1 MTGHFYPTVQ
11 QSPTETLLSKFN
23 QKGLACVSLYS
34 SFLLFSHPSYCPYG
48 LHLYNPLSPCAFVNH
63 RLTFTESPI
72 HTHMQP
78 AIELLRKHQV
88 SSCHLE
94 TEVSRCPWVML
105 WKPHGCQKK
114 YQISFIHTIYFLNEL
129 FLVSPSPD
137 VLGGRPSRGEV
148 PCPVAGR
155 FSACS
160 VSGWPS
166 LLQCARALLVRTS
179 GPCWGTNPAP
189 VPGPGKPLTAGVEHM
204 PATPLPDALWP
215 GDITNR
221 WLLSELQRHKG
232 CVKTIWFKVIS
243 QRLSNKRMC
252 YAHYNFRACF
262 GTWNNFTV
270 EPFQLFFIKMLIKY
284 IWKCR
289 WGFSLWSRWG
299 QERWLCQ
306 MRVIL
311 QLRALPCWKKGWL
324 SSLHTYILRSDPQL
338 AFTGLRAIGFRPSC
352 VKYFPLK
359 VYKTG

>member
-1 MTGHFYPTVQ
+1 MDCIYTIHCRHVH
-11 QSPTETLLSKFN
+11 LSTI
-23 QKGLACVSLYS
+23 A
-34 SFLLFSHPSYCPYG
+34 SH
-48 LHLYNPLSPCAFVNH
+48 
-63 RLTFTESPI
+63 SPI

-114 YQISFIHTIYFLNEL
+114 YQISFIHTICFLNEW

-148 PCPVAGR
+148 PRPVAAR

-166 LLQCARALLVRTS
+166 LLQRAQALLVRTS
-179 GPCWGTNPAP
+179 GPCWGTNLAPA
-189 VPGPGKPLTAGVEHM
+189 PGPGKPLTAGVEHM

-232 CVKTIWFKVIS
+232 WVKTIWFKVIS
-243 QRLSNKRMC
+243 QRVSNKRMC

-270 EPFQLFFIKMLIKY
+270 EPFQLFLF
-284 IWKCR
+284 KCWSNILQNVDEDFHCDLGGARSADCAR
-289 WGFSLWSRWG
+289 WGLFYSWEHCPAGRRDGCPL
-299 QERWLCQ
+299 
-306 MRVIL
+306 
-311 QLRALPCWKKGWL
+311 
-324 SSLHTYILRSDPQL
+324 
-338 AFTGLRAIGFRPSC
+338 FTLTSCAPTPSW
-352 VKYFPLK
+352 PSQDS
-359 VYKTG
+359 GP